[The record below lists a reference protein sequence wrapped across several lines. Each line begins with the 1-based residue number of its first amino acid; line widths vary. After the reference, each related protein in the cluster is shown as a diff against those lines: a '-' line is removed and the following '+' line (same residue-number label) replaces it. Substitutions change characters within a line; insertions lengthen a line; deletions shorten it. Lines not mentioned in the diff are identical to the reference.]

1 MDCTFLAILRRHR
14 SNWMQMFGTMA
25 CGKVR
30 RNAVVPVGLARRT
43 VISFAA
49 CLKKSE
55 KLMAAAFT

>member
-1 MDCTFLAILRRHR
+1 
-14 SNWMQMFGTMA
+14 MQMLGTMA

-30 RNAVVPVGLARRT
+30 RNAVVPVGMARRT

-49 CLKKSE
+49 SLKKSG